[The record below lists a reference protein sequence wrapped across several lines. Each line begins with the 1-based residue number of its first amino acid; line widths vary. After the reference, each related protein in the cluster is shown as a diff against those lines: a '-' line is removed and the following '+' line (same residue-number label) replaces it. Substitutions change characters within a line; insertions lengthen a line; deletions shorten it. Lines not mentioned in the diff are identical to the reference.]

1 MRKFGIP
8 IIIIVTIAL
17 IFFSVKIVK
26 TSLFCEEKESFT
38 FIAKLQAT
46 TYSTMLDVPLV
57 EIYHDGE
64 SVVLAKIEKI
74 EAGKSPYSAG
84 SQIILMVKD
93 YSQFPNLGSSEKK
106 YRITL
111 TKFVERDGV
120 EYWRC
125 KSEEI

>member
-26 TSLFCEEKESFT
+26 TSLFGEEKESFT

-46 TYSTMLDVPLV
+46 TYSTMPKAPMI

-64 SVVLAKIEKI
+64 SVILAKIETV
-74 EAGKSPYSAG
+74 EAGNSPYPAG
-84 SQIILMVKD
+84 GHIVLIVKD
-93 YSQFPNLGSSEKK
+93 YSQFPNLGSSERK
-106 YRITL
+106 YRVTL
-111 TKFVERDGV
+111 TKFVETDGF

-125 KSEEI
+125 KSKEI